1 MPNYPCSCPTD
12 YFDNVTGRCSMC
24 GWSRRERE
32 AVDDFNYWARTLAR
46 TPQRIEA
53 PMDWNSMGEQSQ
65 DNRAAANHTSRI
77 ASGYFTEE
85 MLVHA
90 EDGTL
95 LGKLITNTSVS
106 ATRAYFAV
114 PALSVTFGNMEI
126 VREELVKRMS
136 GGFQV

>member
-1 MPNYPCSCPTD
+1 
-12 YFDNVTGRCSMC
+12 
-24 GWSRRERE
+24 
-32 AVDDFNYWARTLAR
+32 
-46 TPQRIEA
+46 
-53 PMDWNSMGEQSQ
+53 MDWNSMGEQSQ

-77 ASGYFTEE
+77 AAGYFTEE